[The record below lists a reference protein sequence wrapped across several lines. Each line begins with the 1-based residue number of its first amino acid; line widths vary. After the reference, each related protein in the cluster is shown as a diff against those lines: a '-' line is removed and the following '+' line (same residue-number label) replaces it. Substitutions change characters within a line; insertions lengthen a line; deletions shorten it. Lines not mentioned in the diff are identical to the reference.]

1 MSNASWEDIDH
12 YLNDHGV
19 HEDASLTG
27 AVQRSKASGLPEI
40 QVAPNQGKLLSL
52 LVQGL
57 GAQRVLEIGT
67 LGGYSTLWLARGL
80 GPEGRVVTLELD
92 PKHAAVASDNL
103 TRAGVRERVDI
114 RVGPALHSLAQLA
127 DERPQPFDFV
137 FIDADKANI
146 PHYFD
151 WALKLARVGTW
162 IVVDNVV
169 RRGAILDPASAD
181 PNVQGVRLFF
191 ERLKGERRVT
201 ATAVQTV
208 GSKGHDGLAFAVVTA
223 ES

>member
-1 MSNASWEDIDH
+1 MPSTNWEDIDH

-19 HEDASLTG
+19 DEDASLAS
-27 AVQRSKASGLPEI
+27 AVQRSKAAGLPEI

-57 GAQRVLEIGT
+57 GAKRVLEVGT

-80 GPEGRVVTLELD
+80 GRDGRIVTLELD

-103 TRAGVRERVDI
+103 TRAGVRERVDL
-114 RVGPALHSLAQLA
+114 RVGPALDSLAKLA
-127 DERPQPFDFV
+127 EERPAPFDFV

-151 WALKLARVGTW
+151 WALRLARVGTW

-169 RRGAILDPASAD
+169 RKGAILDPASSD
-181 PNVQGVRLFF
+181 PNVQGVRRFF

-223 ES
+223 EA